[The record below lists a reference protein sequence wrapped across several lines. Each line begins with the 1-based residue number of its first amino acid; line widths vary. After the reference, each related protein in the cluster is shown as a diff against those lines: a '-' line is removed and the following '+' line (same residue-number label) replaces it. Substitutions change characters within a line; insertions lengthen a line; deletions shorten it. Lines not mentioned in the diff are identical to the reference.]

1 MSGIISLKTDGELL
15 RRLEEAREPSK
26 KELRE
31 QRVSF
36 VLGTIDSRSN
46 VTREQVRKEL
56 ELEEVQPAL

>member
-1 MSGIISLKTDGELL
+1 MSGIISLKTDGKLL

-56 ELEEVQPAL
+56 ELEEV

>member
-1 MSGIISLKTDGELL
+1 MFGIIALKTNDKLL
-15 RRLEEAREPSK
+15 RQLNEAREPSK

-36 VLGTIDSRSN
+36 VIGTMDSRSN

-56 ELEEVQPAL
+56 EAV